1 MCVQLSC
8 TFSLTNLAATDLA
21 SIQLY
26 DGHALNRLGL
36 LQSAFDVLM
45 PAIVLTVD
53 MSAPL
58 VDHVFM
64 YYLVLRMD
72 PTVNNKRAVGLQK
85 VNE

>member
-1 MCVQLSC
+1 MCVQLLC
-8 TFSLTNLAATDLA
+8 TFSLTNLATDLA
-21 SIQLY
+21 TIQLY

-45 PAIVLTVD
+45 PVIVHTVD
-53 MSAPL
+53 MSVPP

-72 PTVNNKRAVGLQK
+72 PTVNNKKSVGLQK
-85 VNE
+85 VNK